1 MKKCIVQYWIPSSE
15 YTDPGYNNLLQAKDQ
30 KKLVEISTKS
40 FKKYANKYGHDFK
53 RISEKKI
60 NFRHPTFE
68 RFDLWLDD
76 SWWKEYDEIMYVD
89 CDVFAMPEAPDI
101 FQHYKSLDTFKVCD
115 HPAFQKATLPG
126 QIDLIHHGLLQK
138 CKLDEVKH
146 YGFQPGVFILTKPAR
161 DIMRPYIEKFKE
173 LNDHD
178 GHILIWACIKSKV
191 TLTRMSQYYNY
202 KKAYFKGHPE
212 SYFFHAAGHKKLVDS
227 DRVLKFLKS
236 KGLL

>member
-15 YTDPGYNNLLQAKDQ
+15 YSEPRYNNLLQANEQ
-30 KKLVEISTKS
+30 KSLVKLSTKS
-40 FKKYANKYGHDFK
+40 FKKYADKYGHDFK
-53 RISEKKI
+53 RIDKKKI

-89 CDVFAMPEAPDI
+89 CDVFAMPDAPDI
-101 FQHYKSLDTFKVCD
+101 FQNYKSLDTFKVCD
-115 HPAFQKATLPG
+115 HPAFQMATKPE
-126 QIDLIHHGLLQK
+126 QINHIYHGLLKK
-138 CKLDEVKH
+138 CKLDDVKY

-173 LNDHD
+173 LDDHD
-178 GHILIWACIKSKV
+178 GNILIWACIQSKV

-202 KKAYFKGHPE
+202 KKSHCKGHPQ
-212 SYFFHAAGHKKLVDS
+212 SYFFHAAGHKKHTQKSKVIQ
-227 DRVLKFLKS
+227 FLKVQ
-236 KGLL
+236 GML

>member
-15 YTDPGYNNLLQAKDQ
+15 YSEPTYNNLLQARDQ
-30 KKLVEISTKS
+30 KSLVEVSTKS
-40 FKKYANKYGHDFK
+40 FEQYANKYGHDFK
-53 RISEKKI
+53 RIDKKKI

-76 SWWKEYDEIMYVD
+76 SWWEEYDEIMYVD
-89 CDVFAMPEAPDI
+89 CDVFAMPNAPDI
-101 FQHYKSLDTFKVCD
+101 FQSYKSLDTFKVCD
-115 HPAFQKATLPG
+115 HPAFQMATKPE
-126 QIDLIHHGLLQK
+126 QINHIYHGLLK
-138 CKLDEVKH
+138 ECKLEDVKN

-191 TLTRMSQYYNY
+191 PLTRMSQYYNY
-202 KKAYFKGHPE
+202 KKAHFLGHPE
-212 SYFFHAAGHKKLVDS
+212 SYFFHAAGHKKLTQRSKV
-227 DRVLKFLKS
+227 VVFLKD
-236 KGLL
+236 KGML

>member
-15 YTDPGYNNLLQAKDQ
+15 YPEPTYNNLLQARDQ
-30 KKLVEISTKS
+30 KSLVEVSTKS
-40 FKKYANKYGHDFK
+40 FEQYANKYGHDFK
-53 RISEKKI
+53 RIDKKKI

-76 SWWKEYDEIMYVD
+76 SWWEEYDEIMYVD
-89 CDVFAMPEAPDI
+89 CDVFAMPDAPDI
-101 FQHYKSLDTFKVCD
+101 FQNYKSLDTFKVCD
-115 HPAFQKATLPG
+115 HPAFQMATKPE
-126 QIDLIHHGLLQK
+126 QINHIYHGLLK
-138 CKLDEVKH
+138 ECKLEDVKN

-191 TLTRMSQYYNY
+191 PLTRMSQYYNY
-202 KKAYFKGHPE
+202 KKAHFLGHPE
-212 SYFFHAAGHKKLVDS
+212 SYFFHAAGHKKLTQRSKV
-227 DRVLKFLKS
+227 VVFLKD
-236 KGLL
+236 KGML

>member
-15 YTDPGYNNLLQAKDQ
+15 YSEPTYNNLLQARDQ
-30 KKLVEISTKS
+30 KSLVEVSTKS
-40 FKKYANKYGHDFK
+40 FEQYANKYGHDFK
-53 RISEKKI
+53 RIDKKKI

-89 CDVFAMPEAPDI
+89 CDVFAMPDAPDI
-101 FQHYKSLDTFKVCD
+101 FQNYKSLDTFKVCD
-115 HPAFQKATLPG
+115 HPAFQMATKPE
-126 QIDLIHHGLLQK
+126 QINHIYHGLLK
-138 CKLDEVKH
+138 ECKLEDVKN
-146 YGFQPGVFILTKPAR
+146 YGFQPGVFILTKTAR

-191 TLTRMSQYYNY
+191 PLTRMSQYYNY
-202 KKAYFKGHPE
+202 KKAHFLGHPE
-212 SYFFHAAGHKKLVDS
+212 SYFFHAAGHKKLTQRSKV
-227 DRVLKFLKS
+227 VVFLKD
-236 KGLL
+236 KGML